1 MKNKKNM
8 ETIYFAEQSRPY
20 DLYIKKIK
28 LKNTL
33 SRLKSYLQRIGKYNK
48 EVNVKQLL
56 KDLGKHGCTYAYIT
70 NVIINYF
77 LEDNYYNDDKF
88 KDSFGFSLK
97 VNNSNNI
104 DFNILMVDIF
114 SALYKVE
121 KLDVSKYEVYYFNDD
136 EEAAKEL
143 VKNKNETQDTYLQI
157 FNSGYISDGRTDD
170 KKLIFK
176 SRIPKNFVIT
186 GTRDEI
192 VKNLFGVDKK
202 DITEEE
208 FKDLFDKNHMTYRE
222 NDFLPESKFS
232 GIEPSHINYW
242 VNYYLQKNNIDLK
255 FESKEIPNNNASIY
269 EFVSK
274 VQEKS
279 ENGYSIGIDTSPNSQ
294 VSIYDPIFKDYVET
308 SDKHRGHM
316 MTFKRF
322 DDNYNVVVES
332 WGREFIISNKD
343 IKKVCYQASKLE
355 GATDKEIETK
365 KAR

>member
-1 MKNKKNM
+1 MFKEDEKAKVGRPRLAKDELISKARYSIFISLAICLVLGYCLFSYLNGKSPLDSIYSVSLKKVFGELSNKNGFIVNS
-8 ETIYFAEQSRPY
+8 YY
-20 DLYIKKIK
+20 DSNQDYIMNIK
-28 LKNTL
+28 ASDKVKSYQGNYVYQTYYLKNNKWV
-33 SRLKSYLQRIGKYNK
+33 LKDEKEIYTNK
-48 EVNVKQLL
+48 ES
-56 KDLGKHGCTYAYIT
+56 
-70 NVIINYF
+70 
-77 LEDNYYNDDKF
+77 F
-88 KDSFGFSLK
+88 K
-97 VNNSNNI
+97 I
-104 DFNILMVDIF
+104 
-114 SALYKVE
+114 
-121 KLDVSKYEVYYFNDD
+121 
-136 EEAAKEL
+136 
-143 VKNKNETQDTYLQI
+143 
-157 FNSGYISDGRTDD
+157 
-170 KKLIFK
+170 
-176 SRIPKNFVIT
+176 
-186 GTRDEI
+186 
-192 VKNLFGVDKK
+192 
-202 DITEEE
+202 
-208 FKDLFDKNHMTYRE
+208 
-222 NDFLPESKFS
+222 
-232 GIEPSHINYW
+232 
-242 VNYYLQKNNIDLK
+242 K